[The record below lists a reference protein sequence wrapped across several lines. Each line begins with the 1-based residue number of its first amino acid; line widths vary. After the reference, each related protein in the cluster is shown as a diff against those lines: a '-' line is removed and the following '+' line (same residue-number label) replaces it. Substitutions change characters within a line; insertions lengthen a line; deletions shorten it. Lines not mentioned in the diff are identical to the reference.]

1 LSYYKV
7 AEITDID
14 RKSLIEVVLNGF
26 TLLLYRDENDRFFCI
41 RNLCTHDSAALFGG
55 TVEDGT
61 IACPKHGSKFDL
73 KTGEA
78 LTMPAAVGVEAFPV
92 KAEGN
97 EIFVG
102 IEE

>member
-1 LSYYKV
+1 MNYYKV

-14 RKSLIEVVLNGF
+14 RKSVIEVDLDGF
-26 TLLLYRDENDRFFCI
+26 SLLLYRDEDDGFFCI
-41 RNLCTHDSAALFGG
+41 KNCCTHDNSTLY
-55 TVEDGT
+55 DGT
-61 IACPKHGSKFDL
+61 LEENTITCPKHGAKFDL

-78 LTMPAAVGVEAFPV
+78 LSMPAVVGVETFPV
-92 KAEGN
+92 KVEEA

>member
-1 LSYYKV
+1 MSYYKV
-7 AEITDID
+7 AQITDID
-14 RKSLIEVVLNGF
+14 RKNVIEAVLNGF
-26 TLLLYRDENDRFFCI
+26 SLLLYRDENGRFFCM
-41 RNLCTHDSAALFGG
+41 RNSCTHDNAALFGG
-55 TVEDGT
+55 AVEDGT

-78 LTMPAAVGVEAFPV
+78 LTMPAVVGAEVFPV

-102 IEE
+102 IED

>member
-1 LSYYKV
+1 MSYYKV

-14 RKSLIEVVLNGF
+14 RKNVIEVDLNGF
-26 TLLLYRDENDRFFCI
+26 SLLLYRDEDDRFFCI
-41 RNLCTHDSAALFGG
+41 RNLCTHDSAELFGG
-55 TVEDGT
+55 TVKDDT

-78 LTMPAAVGVEAFPV
+78 LTMPAVVGAEAFPV
-92 KAEGN
+92 KAEGD

-102 IEE
+102 IED

>member
-1 LSYYKV
+1 MSYYKV

-14 RKSLIEVVLNGF
+14 RKSVIEVDLNGF
-26 TLLLYRDENDRFFCI
+26 SLLLYQDEDNRFFCI
-41 RNLCTHDSAALFGG
+41 RNFCTHDNAALFGG

-73 KTGEA
+73 KTGVA
-78 LTMPAAVGVEAFPV
+78 LTMPAVVGVEVFPV

-102 IEE
+102 IED